1 MAELRS
7 VASTARPAILIPAW
21 ILDTPP
27 SAAGT
32 SSAVNCPAAT
42 SGASV
47 ERRPNHEDCVDDV
60 ASERRHPPPPN
71 MVVSTMSCDICP
83 LCGELTHLAPDQF
96 LNSDLIV
103 IQQWGKSTCAV
114 ELGKGADLALRKH
127 LLQRPRY
134 LNLRG
139 GYQRI

>member
-47 ERRPNHEDCVDDV
+47 ERRPNHEV
-60 ASERRHPPPPN
+60 AVEHSAGSQPDHGFR
-71 MVVSTMSCDICP
+71 
-83 LCGELTHLAPDQF
+83 APDGSGGSPKDTS
-96 LNSDLIV
+96 LVNSVFARTTRVLSD
-103 IQQWGKSTCAV
+103 T
-114 ELGKGADLALRKH
+114 
-127 LLQRPRY
+127 
-134 LNLRG
+134 G
-139 GYQRI
+139 GHGTYTVRDREAPGSNPGPPTNF